1 MARMRVARWLT
12 TALRGRDLRS
22 RYTCS
27 DQLRYAQTLP
37 VLIAAAVLL
46 MSMTLAAGLVAEHI
60 SRRR

>member
-1 MARMRVARWLT
+1 
-12 TALRGRDLRS
+12 
-22 RYTCS
+22 
-27 DQLRYAQTLP
+27 LRYAQTLP